1 MFPMTTNLSRNQL
14 AVVCLETK
22 LNSRGGEK
30 AVSESP
36 IQKRKR
42 IEMGSPN

>member
-1 MFPMTTNLSRNQL
+1 MFPMTANLSRNQL

-22 LNSRGGEK
+22 PNSRGGEK

-42 IEMGSPN
+42 GEKE

>member
-1 MFPMTTNLSRNQL
+1 MTAILSRNQL
-14 AVVCLETK
+14 AVVYLETK
-22 LNSRGGEK
+22 PNSRGGEK

-42 IEMGSPN
+42 GEKE